1 MSDKCTLGA
10 IVDATL
16 YTAFTAYCERN
27 GVKMSEVL
35 RDFATYCVL
44 SQMPEYTLPKHSG
57 GLVQN
62 KQIIDYFKKTKK

>member
-1 MSDKCTLGA
+1 MSDYCTIGA
-10 IVDATL
+10 VVDSTL
-16 YTAFTAYCERN
+16 YAAFAAYCERN
-27 GVKMSEVL
+27 GQTVSALL